1 MIHSL
6 LIALLCAS
14 LAALTAVV
22 LNPVIVYL
30 AYKKNILDIPNFRK
44 LQKRPVPVLG
54 GMSVYMAMVI
64 GVFAGQFF
72 YPSHEILVPFVG
84 ITVMFYV
91 GLLDDLVG
99 LKPSTRFFF
108 QILVISLFCYEGLQ
122 LDNLQGLF
130 GIYQLPPYVAW
141 PLSIFAG
148 VGLINAL
155 NMIDGVDGLASSGGV
170 FFCTLSGLFFVRHGD
185 PVYAL
190 VAVVFVGALIPF
202 VFCNLF
208 SRKYKMFIGD
218 SGSLILGTL
227 AYLFCCRML
236 SAPNF
241 YPLDN
246 YLVSVMLTIFAV
258 PVFDTLRVMTVRIIH
273 RKSPFS
279 ADKTH
284 LHHIFV
290 ALGMP
295 HFIITFI
302 IMTMGVL
309 LVVINYLLSLL
320 CWHPTVHLV
329 VTLLVNCSAV
339 WGVYGILHRIERKRP
354 EVFLHLKARVRLSVA
369 APVRQYKS
377 FQNFLDNKLMCMR
390 RRKKRP

>member
-1 MIHSL
+1 MIRSL

-14 LAALTAVV
+14 LAAITAVV

-30 AYKKNILDIPNFRK
+30 AYKKNILDTPNFRK
-44 LQKRPVPVLG
+44 LQRRPVPVLG

-72 YPSHEILVPFVG
+72 YPSHDILAPVVG

-108 QILVISLFCYEGLQ
+108 QTLVIVMFCYIGLQ
-122 LDNLQGLF
+122 LNNLNGIF
-130 GIYQLPPYVAW
+130 GVYELSPWVAW
-141 PLSIFAG
+141 PLSIVAG
-148 VGLINAL
+148 VGLMNAL

-170 FFCTLSGLFFVRHGD
+170 LFCTLFGLFFVRHGD
-185 PVYAL
+185 PVFAL
-190 VAVVFVGALIPF
+190 LAVVFVGALLPF

-218 SGSLILGTL
+218 SGSLVLGTL
-227 AYLFCCRML
+227 AYLFCARML
-236 SAPNF
+236 SAPKY

-246 YLVSVMLTIFAV
+246 YLISVMLTIFAV
-258 PVFDTLRVMTVRIIH
+258 PVFDTLRVMTVRILH
-273 RKSPFS
+273 SKSPFS

-290 ALGMP
+290 SLGMP
-295 HFIITFI
+295 HFLITFI
-302 IMTMGVL
+302 IMTISVL
-309 LVVINYLLSLL
+309 MVVINYLLSLL
-320 CWHPTVHLV
+320 CWHPTVHLI
-329 VTLLVNCSAV
+329 VTVIVSCSIV

-354 EVFLHLKARVRLSVA
+354 EVFLRLRARVTVSA
-369 APVRQYKS
+369 AKPIQHYRS
-377 FQNFLDNKLMCMR
+377 FQNFLDNRLMR
-390 RRKKRP
+390 RRKRK